1 MPSWETKEID
11 RIWKEVKKKGNGG
24 VVMEK
29 MLVHVWKHY
38 KETRH
43 YALLIYVSKNIENK
57 K

>member
-1 MPSWETKEID
+1 
-11 RIWKEVKKKGNGG
+11 
-24 VVMEK
+24 MEK